1 MKTGF
6 ITAALAVFAFA
17 GPALAD
23 DVAALKA
30 SALETCK
37 KEMGGAGANPDVD
50 KVCGCMIDNIVTV
63 YGDDADEMLKIIAAN
78 LNPSDTAEIAKL
90 LGITEDE
97 AKAFVTVADEKM
109 DQVMKACMPQ

>member
-1 MKTGF
+1 MKRMMIAT
-6 ITAALAVFAFA
+6 ALAAFAFV

-23 DVAALKA
+23 DIEALKGP
-30 SALETCK
+30 ALETCK
-37 KEMGGAGANPDVD
+37 KEMGGGEANPELD

-63 YGDDADEMLKIIAAN
+63 YGDDADEMLKIIGAN

-97 AKAFVTVADEKM
+97 AKAFVKVADEKM
-109 DQVMKACMPQ
+109 DEVQKVCMPQ